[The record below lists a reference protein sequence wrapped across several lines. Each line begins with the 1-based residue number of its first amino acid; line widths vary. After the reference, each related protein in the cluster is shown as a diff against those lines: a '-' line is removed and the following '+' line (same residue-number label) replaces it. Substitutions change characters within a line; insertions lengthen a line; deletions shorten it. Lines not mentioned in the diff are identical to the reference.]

1 MVSPDPGESRR
12 APTPAPGRS
21 DEHPMPPHLEGV
33 GSENWQRLLE
43 NERVRRAALDAAR
56 RHVEAELARPRER
69 NLSNL
74 GVTAVAAVVFGVIA
88 VALFATGFGQWSI
101 LPLALLVPA
110 FLLALRYALLV
121 LRAGTQDQP

>member
-1 MVSPDPGESRR
+1 
-12 APTPAPGRS
+12 
-21 DEHPMPPHLEGV
+21 MPPHLEGV

-74 GVTAVAAVVFGVIA
+74 CVTAVAAVVFGVIA

-121 LRAGTQDQP
+121 LRAGTQGQP